1 MTEGS
6 SQGVGGKKGKGA
18 ADSVLEE
25 STGYKLMGSDSEKKG
40 GQRLGCERY
49 KEAVEVVTLAQAV
62 SGAPRHLW
70 DFRVDSQV
78 DSWRV

>member
-1 MTEGS
+1 
-6 SQGVGGKKGKGA
+6 
-18 ADSVLEE
+18 
-25 STGYKLMGSDSEKKG
+25 MGSDSEQKG

-49 KEAVEVVTLAQAV
+49 KEAVGVVTLAQVV

-70 DFRVDSQV
+70 DFWVDSQV

>member
-1 MTEGS
+1 MKE
-6 SQGVGGKKGKGA
+6 A
-18 ADSVLEE
+18 ARAFVVRWGRGRLTVEWE
-25 STGYKLMGSDSEKKG
+25 NLRGCKLMGRDSEKKG
-40 GQRLGCERY
+40 RQKLGCERY

-70 DFRVDSQV
+70 DFWVDSQV

>member
-1 MTEGS
+1 
-6 SQGVGGKKGKGA
+6 
-18 ADSVLEE
+18 
-25 STGYKLMGSDSEKKG
+25 MGRDSEKKG
-40 GQRLGCERY
+40 GQRPGCERY
-49 KEAVEVVTLAQAV
+49 KEAVEMVMLAQAV